1 MHHILNIDETV
12 EFHHDISNFQFLCMA
27 YINYIN
33 VKKIYILAICIC
45 ASY

>member
-12 EFHHDISNFQFLCMA
+12 EFHHDIYQIFNFYAWHTL
-27 YINYIN
+27 IIN